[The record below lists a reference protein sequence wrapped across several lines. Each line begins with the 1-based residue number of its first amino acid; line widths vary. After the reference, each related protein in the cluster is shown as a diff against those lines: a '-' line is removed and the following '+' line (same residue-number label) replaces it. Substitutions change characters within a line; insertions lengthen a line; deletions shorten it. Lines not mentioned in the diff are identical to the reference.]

1 MILTSGQGHLGANA
15 SLIRFGHRVAPFLK
29 KISIVLTT
37 LRCLSLLFISNFMN
51 QFLDSIIET
60 KCDPIS
66 WILDTGKELER
77 ACEFAVALKFYFA
90 GKMFFA
96 RWKHHISRPCE
107 APALAPASETAT
119 PSSVLMQL
127 QQSHALSFCGEGL
140 PHPPPPAPRETLP
153 RWKQHKKDFE
163 RLYEDLLPMTNAE
176 VMCHNHHQSI
186 SQFTTI
192 HVAFSYSTALS
203 KQAYASA
210 RESVHY
216 QNVVLKRGT
225 MSK

>member
-1 MILTSGQGHLGANA
+1 
-15 SLIRFGHRVAPFLK
+15 
-29 KISIVLTT
+29 
-37 LRCLSLLFISNFMN
+37 
-51 QFLDSIIET
+51 
-60 KCDPIS
+60 
-66 WILDTGKELER
+66 
-77 ACEFAVALKFYFA
+77 
-90 GKMFFA
+90 MFFA

-107 APALAPASETAT
+107 APEPAPASETAT
-119 PSSVLMQL
+119 PSSVRMQL
-127 QQSHALSFCGEGL
+127 QQSHLLSCRGG
-140 PHPPPPAPRETLP
+140 HPPPLAPREMLP

-176 VMCHNHHQSI
+176 VMCHNHHKYN
-186 SQFTTI
+186 SQLTTV
-192 HVAFSYSTALS
+192 HVDFSYSTALS